1 MPLQRIRAEAI
12 PYAQAAQHA
21 AQVSA
26 QPGLEPAAESGGQDG
41 AEDSGQN
48 GADLNAGLAAEG
60 IRLREGRTLLNRSV
74 DAASAL
80 IVVEGAMRIGVLDDD
95 ALLTQGEGVLL
106 PAGASYSVRAEQET
120 VAFLFSTH
128 PR

>member
-12 PYAQAAQHA
+12 PYAQAAQRA

-26 QPGLEPAAESGGQDG
+26 QPGLQPNDQSDAQPS
-41 AEDSGQN
+41 N
-48 GADLNAGLAAEG
+48 GLDAEG

-74 DAASAL
+74 DSASAL

-106 PAGASYSVRAEQET
+106 PAGATYSLRAEQES
-120 VAFLFSTH
+120 VAFVFSTR
-128 PR
+128 PQ

>member
-12 PYAQAAQHA
+12 PYAQAAQRA

-26 QPGLEPAAESGGQDG
+26 QPGLEPAAEGGGQG
-41 AEDSGQN
+41 GVEPS
-48 GADLNAGLAAEG
+48 LGLAAEG

-74 DAASAL
+74 DSASAL

-95 ALLTQGEGVLL
+95 ALLMQGEGVLL
-106 PAGASYSVRAEQET
+106 PAGASYSVRAEQEC
-120 VAFLFSTH
+120 VAFVFSTR

>member
-12 PYAQAAQHA
+12 PYAQAAQRA

-26 QPGLEPAAESGGQDG
+26 QPGAQPTVEDGEQRGAQDG
-41 AEDSGQN
+41 AEPNSGL
-48 GADLNAGLAAEG
+48 DAEG

-74 DAASAL
+74 DSASAL

-106 PAGASYSVRAEQET
+106 PAGATYSLRAEQES
-120 VAFLFSTH
+120 VAFIFSTR
-128 PR
+128 PQ

>member
-12 PYAQAAQHA
+12 PYAQAAQRA

-26 QPGLEPAAESGGQDG
+26 QPGAQPAAEDGEQRSAQDG
-41 AEDSGQN
+41 AEPNSGL
-48 GADLNAGLAAEG
+48 DAEG

-74 DAASAL
+74 DSASAL

-106 PAGASYSVRAEQET
+106 PAGATYSLRAEQES
-120 VAFLFSTH
+120 VAFVFSIR
-128 PR
+128 PQ

>member
-12 PYAQAAQHA
+12 PYAQAAQRA

-26 QPGLEPAAESGGQDG
+26 QPGVQPAAEGGGQRDV
-41 AEDSGQN
+41 EPNSGL
-48 GADLNAGLAAEG
+48 DAEG

-74 DAASAL
+74 DSASAL

-106 PAGASYSVRAEQET
+106 PAGSAYSLRAEQES
-120 VAFLFSTH
+120 VAFLFSTR
-128 PR
+128 PQ